1 MTVLSLAALALP
13 LLQGAAPA
21 TDAAGEGSHAR
32 LHPASATLFFE
43 MRDVQATLAAYENA
57 ALVRTWNDADL
68 RAAARKLVPSDVEVL
83 GQSFGGEWDAA
94 KLDQDVLAEG
104 SWPLSVG
111 PLALAAQVQGVSI
124 SLRLP
129 DLPVPGVV
137 PPAPALLAARVGLQV
152 VLEVS
157 EPERAAELARALAT
171 FAQESGG
178 DGPLPEDFDP
188 TQPFLWEQNQGL
200 AMLGLV
206 AWSRADG
213 NRLVWAFGD
222 VEFQDEAYRAR
233 GGADEVPRFADRT
246 DVATAR
252 AALWAGEGH
261 AVFEGWQRES
271 PFEALL
277 AFAPLLSSLS
287 DEEVIPADVAE
298 SLANLSGA
306 GSSLLSVFLG
316 PTGTGAFRTLLGPGG
331 FTGQFAGPVP
341 PGERWY
347 GGQPVPSAALE
358 QVPPGATALWSAH
371 VHGPSAAAAL
381 RGLLAKQ
388 LPEGA
393 SAIAALEE
401 DGSFELERDLF
412 AHLGTDAVLF
422 FEPLTGIGV
431 PGALLSIAVLDE
443 AAVSAALSRL
453 LGSLAEANPG
463 SLAFRERP
471 YRRLPYFELSAVG
484 ALAESM
490 PLDTELALGLAH
502 GRLIVSLP
510 MGQAAVVAK
519 RELRRLVERAEAT
532 APATT
537 PATEAA
543 SEAAPQ
549 PATFDAAVLGLAKT
563 DETIWYLDWPGA
575 IGGLYGTA
583 KALSGMASGFLGDE
597 LPVDLTA
604 LPEPELVVRHLR
616 PTTIRSWVQGDF
628 VLRSVTSGF
637 GPEVPAAL
645 FVGTAVLGRA
655 RSQQSAEWAA
665 EMEAE
670 EAEPTEAE
678 DAARAEDETRRAL
691 QRVRSGLGVWSAFHD
706 GRYPETLDALTE
718 SSEFLPNGVFNG
730 EPLPV
735 DGWGQ
740 SLGYRVEEGGYGL
753 WSVGANGE
761 DEGGAG
767 DDVRL

>member
-1 MTVLSLAALALP
+1 MTVLCLAALALP
-13 LLQGAAPA
+13 ILQGAAPA
-21 TDAAGEGSHAR
+21 TDAAGDGSHAR

-43 MRDVQATLAAYENA
+43 MRDVQGTLAGYEHA
-57 ALVRTWNDADL
+57 ALARTWNDADL
-68 RAAARKLVPSDVEVL
+68 RAAVQKLVPADMEVM

-111 PLALAAQVQGVSI
+111 PLALASQVQTVSI
-124 SLRLP
+124 SMRLP
-129 DLPVPGVV
+129 ELPLPGVV

-152 VLEVS
+152 VLELS
-157 EPERAAELARALAT
+157 EPERAAELARALAA
-171 FAQESGG
+171 FAQEDGG
-178 DGPLPEDFDP
+178 GGPLADDFDP
-188 TQPFLWEQNQGL
+188 TQPFLWKQNEGL

-213 NRLVWAFGD
+213 NRLVWSFGD
-222 VEFQDEAYRAR
+222 VEFQDGAYRAR
-233 GGADEVPRFADRT
+233 GGTGEVPRFADRS
-246 DVATAR
+246 DVAAAR
-252 AALWAGEGH
+252 AVLGAGAGRT
-261 AVFEGWQRES
+261 VFEGWQRES
-271 PFEALL
+271 PFESLL

-287 DEEVIPADVAE
+287 DEEVIPAEVAE

-306 GSSLLSVFLG
+306 GTSLLSVFLG
-316 PTGTGAFRTLLGPGG
+316 PTGTGAFRTLLAPAG

-371 VHGPSAAAAL
+371 VHGPSASAAL
-381 RGLLAKQ
+381 RALLAKH

-422 FEPLTGIGV
+422 FEPLSGIGV
-431 PGALLSIAVLDE
+431 PGALLSIAVRDE
-443 AAVSAALSRL
+443 AAVGAALTRL

-484 ALAESM
+484 SLAESM
-490 PLDTELALGLAH
+490 PLDTELALGLAQ

-510 MGQAAVVAK
+510 MGQAGVVAK
-519 RELRRLVERAEAT
+519 RELRRLVARAEAA
-532 APATT
+532 APATD
-537 PATEAA
+537 ATAEAA
-543 SEAAPQ
+543 AQ
-549 PATFDAAVLGLAKT
+549 PATFDTAVLGLAKT

-616 PTTIRSWVQGDF
+616 PTTIRTWVQGDYA
-628 VLRSVTSGF
+628 LRTVTSGF
-637 GPEVPAAL
+637 GPEVPTAL
-645 FVGTAVLGRA
+645 FAGMAVLGSSNSRE
-655 RSQQSAEWAA
+655 RSQRAV
-665 EMEAE
+665 EMEPE
-670 EAEPTEAE
+670 EAEPTEEEAT
-678 DAARAEDETRRAL
+678 ARAEEDTRRAL

-718 SSEFLPNGVFNG
+718 ASELLPNGVFNG

-740 SLGYRVEEGGYGL
+740 SLGYRVQEGGYGL

>member
-1 MTVLSLAALALP
+1 MTVLCLAALALP
-13 LLQGAAPA
+13 FLQGAAPA
-21 TDAAGEGSHAR
+21 TDAAGENSHAR

-43 MRDVQATLAAYENA
+43 MRDVQATLAAYDDA

-68 RAAARKLVPSDVEVL
+68 RAAARKLVPADTDVL
-83 GQSFGGEWDAA
+83 GQSFGDWDAS
-94 KLDQDVLAEG
+94 KLDEDVLAEG
-104 SWPLSVG
+104 TWPLPVG
-111 PLALAAQVQGVSI
+111 PLALASQVQALSI
-124 SLRLP
+124 SVRLP

-137 PPAPALLAARVGLQV
+137 PPAPALLAARVGFQV
-152 VLEVS
+152 VLELS
-157 EPERAAELARALAT
+157 EPEPAAELARALAA
-171 FAQESGG
+171 FAQEDGG
-178 DGPLPEDFDP
+178 RGALPEEFDP
-188 TQPFLWEQNQGL
+188 TQPYLWKQNQGL
-200 AMLGLV
+200 AMLGLG

-213 NRLVWAFGD
+213 NRLVWSFGD
-222 VEFQDEAYRAR
+222 VEFQDGAYRAR
-233 GGADEVPRFADRT
+233 GGADEVPRFADRA
-246 DVATAR
+246 DVAAAR
-252 AALWAGEGH
+252 AALGAGAGH
-261 AVFEGWQRES
+261 TVFEGWQRES
-271 PFEALL
+271 PLEALL

-287 DEEVIPADVAE
+287 DEEVIPAEIAE
-298 SLANLSGA
+298 SLASLSGA
-306 GSSLLSVFLG
+306 GTSLLSVFLG
-316 PTGTGAFRTLLGPGG
+316 PTGTGAFRTLLSPEG

-371 VHGPSAAAAL
+371 VHGPNAAAAL
-381 RGLLAKQ
+381 RGLLAQ
-388 LPEGA
+388 HLPEGA

-431 PGALLSIAVLDE
+431 PGALLSIAVRDE
-443 AAVSAALSRL
+443 AAVSAALTRL

-490 PLDTELALGLAH
+490 PLDTEVALGLAQ

-519 RELRRLVERAEAT
+519 RELRRLVARAEAA
-532 APATT
+532 APATGT
-537 PATEAA
+537 DAAAEPAA
-543 SEAAPQ
+543 Q
-549 PATFDAAVLGLAKT
+549 PATFDTAVLRLAKT

-604 LPEPELVVRHLR
+604 LPEPEMVVRHLR
-616 PTTIRSWVQGDF
+616 PTTIRTWVQGDF
-628 VLRSVTSGF
+628 ALRSVTSGF

-645 FVGTAVLGRA
+645 LVGTAVIGSANSRERA
-655 RSQQSAEWAA
+655 QWAA
-665 EMEAE
+665 ETETE
-670 EAEPTEAE
+670 EAAPTEAE

-718 SSEFLPNGVFNG
+718 SSELLPNGVFNG

-753 WSVGANGE
+753 WSVGPNGE